1 MDQKNRLIIAIAV
14 TLLIVAAMFTSFG
27 RSLFSMRTEHIQ
39 LPEPGASSSSQEGGG
54 SSQSAEL
61 FQRVEVTPQTVQSV
75 IRTLERS
82 TSYYWELTVETFW
95 EGGSSSVPVQVWV
108 DGGWSHSRQVLPSGA
123 VRHDLTGDAA
133 QYYWYEGS
141 QRYETAAADGFS
153 ADLSQRLPTYETVL
167 LLDPE
172 QITAAGYE
180 LRGGMSC
187 VWVEVQLD
195 ENLSEQYWVSVD
207 SGLLV
212 SAEMVQDGQLVYRM
226 TAYSAIQTPCPT
238 DASFRLPDGTTLHTV
253 Y

>member
-95 EGGSSSVPVQVWV
+95 TGGSSATSVQTWV
-108 DGGWSHSRQVLPSGA
+108 DGGWSHTRQVLPSGLI
-123 VRHDLTGDAA
+123 RHDLISEDTV
-133 QYYWYEGS
+133 YYWYEGS
-141 QRYETAAADGFS
+141 SVWHDFPSDQRS
-153 ADLSQRLPTYETVL
+153 SDLAQHIPTYETVL
-167 LLDPE
+167 DADPE
-172 QITAAGYE
+172 QITGTGYDDSRAVSYTH
-180 LRGGMSC
+180 LTLPTNR
-187 VWVEVQLD
+187 EV
-195 ENLSEQYWVSVD
+195 
-207 SGLLV
+207 
-212 SAEMVQDGQLVYRM
+212 
-226 TAYSAIQTPCPT
+226 
-238 DASFRLPDGTTLHTV
+238 
-253 Y
+253 